1 MSRVQMLRLVPAALS
16 LLVGLVSLRM
26 AWKGLSAR
34 EWLPFHARAA
44 GAEWRSLTPRLRLV
58 LLFLVRIG
66 GLGFLIQFLLLTAA
80 AASLVWSPDPK
91 VVLPVLGVGTTYCIG
106 LALLNRRLHRE
117 TGAGTPWKASLAA
130 AGVLALAALLS
141 LLLG

>member
-1 MSRVQMLRLVPAALS
+1 MSCVQLARLLPAALA

-34 EWLPFHARAA
+34 EWLPFHATAA
-44 GAEWRSLTPRLRLV
+44 GAEWRSLTPRLRSV

-66 GLGFLIQFLLLTAA
+66 GLGFLIQFLLLAA
-80 AASLVWSPDPK
+80 VPASLVWGPDPQF
-91 VVLPVLGVGTTYCIG
+91 VLLVLGSGSLYCVG

-117 TGAGTPWKASLAA
+117 TGAVTPWKASLAA

-141 LLLG
+141 VMPG